1 MTMTEADRLLFA
13 QAQAAFAIM
22 TTDEQI
28 DVLAHFASHMHAA
41 LSMLGQDAN
50 LQVAFVNAVHRVITK
65 ATAQARRTAR
75 EAAQRIIT

>member
-1 MTMTEADRLLFA
+1 MTDADRVIFA

-41 LSMLGQDAN
+41 LSLLGQRADLHA
-50 LQVAFVNAVHRVITK
+50 AFVNAVHTVITK
-65 ATAQARRTAR
+65 ATAQARRTAAA
-75 EAAQRIIT
+75 AAQRIIK